1 MLRGSSFLLN
11 YSYTVWEPV
20 VRKILEPQYDTLNGV
35 DFLDARFPKL
45 ANVSD
50 YYDLLFGKTS
60 KSSIKGNNIKV
71 DGDEFI
77 IDNYYHVNNV
87 SNGLVHW
94 LKEYLA
100 KVKKLTK
107 DKESVSDIL
116 ITKIL
121 LGTLACVPAYDRF
134 FKNTLKELSIKQN
147 FNKNNL
153 EELIFWCRNTPKFK
167 NTQLNTKV
175 VSGNYLLSFKLLDL
189 MFWYY
194 SI

>member
-1 MLRGSSFLLN
+1 M
-11 YSYTVWEPV
+11 
-20 VRKILEPQYDTLNGV
+20 
-35 DFLDARFPKL
+35 
-45 ANVSD
+45 
-50 YYDLLFGKTS
+50 
-60 KSSIKGNNIKV
+60 
-71 DGDEFI
+71 
-77 IDNYYHVNNV
+77 NNV

-147 FNKNNL
+147 FNIKTARSFCGANGTKCHRKALLHENR
-153 EELIFWCRNTPKFK
+153 EG
-167 NTQLNTKV
+167 TQ
-175 VSGNYLLSFKLLDL
+175 
-189 MFWYY
+189 
-194 SI
+194 